1 MGSTSTR
8 WDKQNVFAS
17 VTALPEQVIHA
28 WEEARKVTVPVDYEK
43 VSRVVMTGMGG
54 SLLGARVI
62 ESVFGLEL
70 KQPLTLV
77 NDYHLPNWVGRET
90 LVMCSSYSGS
100 TEETLTNAR
109 EALAKKAQLMM
120 IASGGELLEIAK
132 TNNLPY
138 YQIVPKYNP
147 SNQPRLA
154 IGYSVIGQLVLC
166 QKAGLLNLDQP
177 QIDEIVQAMKAVKA
191 EEAESFAEKLA
202 KKQIILTAA
211 EHLTGPVHTVKNQIN
226 ENSKHLCHRH
236 DLPELNHHLMEGL
249 QFPKTNPE
257 TTLFWFID
265 SDLYSARIKQRLAL
279 TRDVVAKNKLQVLYL
294 KLNAPTKLAQAFE
307 LIQRGAFVSFY
318 LSQLHQLD
326 PAAIPWVDYF
336 KRKLN
341 SVTL

>member
-1 MGSTSTR
+1 MVSTPTRFDSRNVYGSVLVLNR
-8 WDKQNVFAS
+8 
-17 VTALPEQVIHA
+17 QVEHA
-28 WEEARKVTVPVDYEK
+28 WSEAQKVTVSAEYRSVNK
-43 VSRVVMTGMGG
+43 IVMTGMGG

-77 NDYHLPNWVGRET
+77 NDYHLPKWVDGQT

-109 EALAKKAQLMM
+109 EALAKKAKLMI

-132 TNNLPY
+132 TSNLPY

-147 SNQPRLA
+147 SNQPRMA
-154 IGYSVIGQLVLC
+154 IGYSVIGGLVLC

-177 QIDEIVQAMKAVKA
+177 QIDGIVSAMKAVKA
-191 EEAESFAEKLA
+191 EEAEAFAGKLVN
-202 KKQIILTAA
+202 KQIILTAA
-211 EHLTGPVHTVKNQIN
+211 EHLTGPTHTVKNQLN
-226 ENSKHLCHRH
+226 ENAKHLAHRH

-249 QFPKTNPE
+249 KFPQTNPE
-257 TTLFWFID
+257 STLFWFID
-265 SDLYSARIKQRLAL
+265 SDLYSKRMRQRLSL
-279 TRDVVAKNKLQVLYL
+279 TREVVVKNRLQGETL
-294 KLNAPTKLAQAFE
+294 KVTAPTKLAQAFE
-307 LIQRGAFVSFY
+307 LIQFGAYVGFY

-336 KRKLN
+336 KQHL
-341 SVTL
+341 L